1 MQRIFCAET
10 TDKKELS
17 LGKEVPSQT
26 QGQFFYFI
34 VSVFP
39 GTFIVSVFPGTDHS
53 SFLTVTKLSAQA
65 DFPEKSVEVLKLSG
79 LAGYDSY

>member
-17 LGKEVPSQT
+17 LGKEVPPQT
-26 QGQFFYFI
+26 QGQFFY
-34 VSVFP
+34 
-39 GTFIVSVFPGTDHS
+39 FIVSVFPGTDHS

-65 DFPEKSVEVLKLSG
+65 DFPEKSAEVLKLSG